1 MEKLELHQ
9 VNPCL
14 QRGGETQRTTIT
26 QEFTTDDMT
35 IVIDNVTAAVRTQC
49 GEEYVPGNVARIIG
63 RFVREIIAEEQ
74 RREEQLSLNS
84 RSLHY
89 DAEQRFRSE
98 SEVHWVPA

>member
-14 QRGGETQRTTIT
+14 QCGGETHRTTIT

-35 IVIDNVTAAVRTQC
+35 IVIENVPAAVCTQC
-49 GEEYVPGNVARIIG
+49 REEYVPGNVARIIG
-63 RFVREIIAEEQ
+63 RLVREIIAAEQ

-84 RSLHY
+84 RSLRY
-89 DAEQRFRSE
+89 DAEQRFRNE
-98 SEVHWVPA
+98 SDVSWVLA